1 MIGVF
6 LSFLLSP
13 FGVAS
18 ILIGLVTF
26 FLFPVLGLATPFKWF
41 NNVFLSL
48 AAMPINR
55 AALVVSEQ
63 DNLLFKQMSFVN
75 IGLESITLDDTE
87 KLFEDPDGALHHW
100 LGFSFALADEK
111 HGILFDPRHS
121 ALGMRKQ
128 ELEKRGESEYLAT
141 EDEYEEWGVAKW
153 VPATLA
159 MPKMHELVSLSAVR
173 ELVDGGEKAE
183 YPKRSEEFY
192 KHSRDPFADRAP
204 LTKFLYPIIG
214 FCAPFFGI
222 WILVTQLGGPNE
234 TVSYGASVG
243 LLFLSVASIK
253 EHIVAAGRWF
263 INLPWV
269 KIISA
274 FLLVAIPTGAFGAI
288 AVFFGPILALSA
300 FILWAFGLSL
310 MPLFTV
316 LSMPFGPIG
325 GAFSK
330 LWFKLGFM
338 GFRKPVFT
346 WTPEKYV
353 VKEFGQMD
361 TATEESTEWYDLF
374 GTVVGI
380 SYQPS
385 PDSFGAEY
393 MPHADIESRQP
404 VTDGGATKSFK
415 TNLPAKYVRTDMKR
429 DMYGGYIPKRVSD
442 AHYYLHSAIAWER
455 FKNTAH
461 GDKTLRKLLEAKDE
475 HGAADDDVDEGFVF
489 KATVGMGVF
498 GALLG
503 TAIFLIPS
511 LL

>member
-1 MIGVF
+1 MIGIF
-6 LSFLLSP
+6 LSYLLSP
-13 FGVAS
+13 FGVAT

-26 FLFPVLGLATPFKWF
+26 FLFPVLGLATPFTWF

-48 AAMPINR
+48 AALPLKR

-63 DNLLFKQMSFVN
+63 DNVLFKQMSFVN

-100 LGFSFALADEK
+100 LNIPFAFADEK
-111 HGILFDPRHS
+111 HGILFDPRHA
-121 ALGMRKQ
+121 ALGMRKR

-141 EDEYEEWGVAKW
+141 EDEYEDFGVAKW
-153 VPATLA
+153 VPATLE
-159 MPKMHELVSLSAVR
+159 MPNVHELVSLSAVR
-173 ELVDGGEKAE
+173 ELVDGGERAE
-183 YPKRSEEFY
+183 YPERGEEFY
-192 KHSRDPFADRAP
+192 KHSRDPFADKAS
-204 LTKFLYPIIG
+204 LTKFLYPSIA
-214 FCAPFFGI
+214 FSVPFFGI
-222 WILVTQLGGPNE
+222 WILVTQLGGPDQ
-234 TVSYGASVG
+234 TVGYGATA
-243 LLFLSVASIK
+243 LLLLTFTDVKAKLW
-253 EHIVAAGRWF
+253 AAGLW
-263 INLPWV
+263 IKNLPWA

-274 FLLVAIPTGAFGAI
+274 FLLLAIVVGSFT
-288 AVFFGPILALSA
+288 AVGMFFGPIIALSA
-300 FILWAFGLSL
+300 FILWLFGLSL

-353 VKEFGQMD
+353 VREFDQME

-385 PDSFGAEY
+385 PDSFGAENIS
-393 MPHADIESRQP
+393 HADLESRQP
-404 VTDGGATKSFK
+404 VTEGGIADTIK
-415 TNLPAKYVRTDMKR
+415 TNLPAKYVRSDMKR
-429 DMYGGYIPKRVSD
+429 DLYGGYLPKRVSD
-442 AHYYLHSAIAWER
+442 AHYYLNSAIAWGR

-503 TAIFLIPS
+503 VGIFLVPA

>member
-6 LSFLLSP
+6 LNFLLSP
-13 FGVAS
+13 FGVAT

-26 FLFPVLGLATPFKWF
+26 FLFPVLGLATPFTWF

-48 AAMPINR
+48 AALPLQR

-63 DNLLFKQMSFVN
+63 DNLLFKQMNFTNLGV
-75 IGLESITLDDTE
+75 ESINLDDTD

-100 LGFSFALADEK
+100 LSIPFAFADEK
-111 HGILFDPRHS
+111 HGVLFDPRHA
-121 ALGMRKQ
+121 ALGMRKR
-128 ELEKRGESEYLAT
+128 EIEKRGEESYLAT
-141 EDEYEEWGVAKW
+141 SDEYDEWGVGKW

-173 ELVDGGEKAE
+173 ELIDGGERAE

-192 KHSRDPFADRAP
+192 KHSRDPFGDKAP

-222 WILVTQLGGPNE
+222 WILVTQLGGPDE
-234 TVSYGASVG
+234 TVSYGASAV
-243 LLFLSVASIK
+243 LLALSLAQVTDK
-253 EHIVAAGRWF
+253 LKAAGRWI
-263 INLPWV
+263 INLPWA

-274 FLLVAIPTGAFGAI
+274 FLLLAIPTASFSAI
-288 AVFFGPILALSA
+288 AVTLGTALAISA
-300 FILWAFGLSL
+300 FVLWLVGLFL

-316 LSMPFGPIG
+316 LSMPFGPLG

-353 VKEFGQMD
+353 VKEFDQME

-374 GTVVGI
+374 GAVVGI

-385 PDSFGAEY
+385 QDSFGAENVS
-393 MPHADIESRQP
+393 HTQIESRLP
-404 VTDGGATKSFK
+404 VTDGGKSTSRK
-415 TNLPAKYVRTDMKR
+415 SNLPPKYVRSEIKR
-429 DMYGGYIPKRVSD
+429 DVYGGYLPKRVSD
-442 AHYYLHSAIAWER
+442 SHYYLHSAIAWER
-455 FKNTAH
+455 MKNTAH

-503 TAIFLIPS
+503 TGIFLVPI

>member
-6 LSFLLSP
+6 INFLLSP
-13 FGVAS
+13 FGLAT

-26 FLFPVLGLATPFKWF
+26 FLFPVLGLATPFTWF

-48 AAMPINR
+48 AALPLNR

-63 DNLLFKQMSFVN
+63 DNLLFKQMSFTN
-75 IGLESITLDDTE
+75 IGLECINLDDTD

-100 LGFSFALADEK
+100 LNIPFAFADEK
-111 HGILFDPRHS
+111 HGVLFDPRHS

-128 ELEKRGESEYLAT
+128 ELEKRGEEEYLAT
-141 EDEYEEWGVAKW
+141 EEEYENFGVAKW
-153 VPATLA
+153 VPATLE
-159 MPKMHELVSLSAVR
+159 MPNVHELVSLSAVR
-173 ELVDGGEKAE
+173 ELIDGGERAE
-183 YPKRSEEFY
+183 YPERGEEFY
-192 KHSRDPFADRAP
+192 KHSRDPFADSAP

-222 WILVTQLGGPNE
+222 WILVTQLGGPDE
-234 TVSYGASVG
+234 TVSYGASAA
-243 LLFLSVASIK
+243 LLALSLAQVTDK
-253 EHIVAAGRWF
+253 LKAAGRWI

-269 KIISA
+269 RIISG
-274 FLLVAIPTGAFGAI
+274 FLLLAIPASIFSAI
-288 AVFFGPILALSA
+288 AVFLGPALAISA
-300 FILWAFGLSL
+300 FILWVFGLSL

-316 LSMPFGPIG
+316 VSMPFGPIG
-325 GAFSK
+325 GAFSS

-338 GFRKPVFT
+338 GFRRPVFT

-353 VKEFGQMD
+353 VKEFDQMD

-374 GTVVGI
+374 GTVVGV

-385 PDSFGAEY
+385 PDSFGAENIA
-393 MPHADIESRQP
+393 HAELEGRQP

-415 TNLPAKYVRTDMKR
+415 TNLPAKYVRSDIKR

-503 TAIFLIPS
+503 TGIFLAPI